1 LLTVIIV
8 FGSFHAFLSLYAKAV
23 IRGAVDEGARAGAP
37 EFAGAAD
44 CAIAANRVLSQLL
57 GSDFNAQVRVACSS
71 NDERSI
77 AQGVGSVP
85 SFLPGIIPDIR
96 IDITAV
102 VTKEPE
108 YGQ

>member
-1 LLTVIIV
+1 MII

-37 EFAGAAD
+37 EYAGTAD
-44 CAIAANRVLSQLL
+44 CAIAANQVLNELL
-57 GSDFNAQVRVACSS
+57 GSQFRGQVRVACSG
-71 NDERSI
+71 NDERSV
-77 AQGVGSVP
+77 AQGVGYVP
-85 SFLPGIIPDIR
+85 SFLPGILPDIQ

-108 YGQ
+108 Y